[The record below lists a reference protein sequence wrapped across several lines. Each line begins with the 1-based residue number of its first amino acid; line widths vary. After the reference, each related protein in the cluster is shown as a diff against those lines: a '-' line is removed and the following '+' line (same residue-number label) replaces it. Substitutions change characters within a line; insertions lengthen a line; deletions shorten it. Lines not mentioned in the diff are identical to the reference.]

1 VAADTLR
8 LRDIQLDQRGR
19 SDSFLLQKTSSTSS
33 PPPEKLDKLPLS
45 RQTLTCSVA
54 SRSYLFRRRRPSV
67 PILKVANPII
77 GRIFVPWNFFPSCKP
92 GRRRLCCRG
101 ELQRLVSIRP
111 PPRPLG
117 SLSFPSSI
125 RMTFRGTDSKIETL
139 NPARSSRLTRIGSR
153 TREHGAL
160 LVREHDE
167 PGAGIKCT
175 APMHWRKNHA

>member
-1 VAADTLR
+1 M
-8 LRDIQLDQRGR
+8 
-19 SDSFLLQKTSSTSS
+19 
-33 PPPEKLDKLPLS
+33 LS
-45 RQTLTCSVA
+45 R
-54 SRSYLFRRRRPSV
+54 
-67 PILKVANPII
+67 
-77 GRIFVPWNFFPSCKP
+77 
-92 GRRRLCCRG
+92 

-125 RMTFRGTDSKIETL
+125 RMTFRETL